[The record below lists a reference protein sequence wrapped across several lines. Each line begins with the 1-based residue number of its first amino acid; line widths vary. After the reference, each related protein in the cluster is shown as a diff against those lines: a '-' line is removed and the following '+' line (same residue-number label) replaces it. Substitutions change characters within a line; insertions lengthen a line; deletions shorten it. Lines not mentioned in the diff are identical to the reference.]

1 MNKLSS
7 IIKIFIIITLFSFR
21 SSYAEKSKNDIQVN
35 KFEESD
41 KYYLSLAIERINE
54 KAQRYFGTSLKNK
67 KNYDLKLLQQI
78 FDLEYKRKYNKK
90 TWQDMGVVLGEI
102 LIQNN
107 SVNWVIYTDSL
118 GKSRALQIKSSFN
131 FLFPITMIS
140 RRAEAGIKVN
150 IIDLYAIAE
159 EKINKIEK
167 NNLNNY

>member
-7 IIKIFIIITLFSFR
+7 IIKIFIIITLFFFR
-21 SSYAEKSKNDIQVN
+21 FSYAENSKNDVQVH

-54 KAQRYFGTSLKNK
+54 KSQRYFGTSLKNK
-67 KNYDLKLLQQI
+67 RNYDLKLLQQI
-78 FDLEYKRKYNKK
+78 FDLEYKGKYNKK

-107 SVNWVIYTDSL
+107 PVNWVIYTDSL

>member
-21 SSYAEKSKNDIQVN
+21 SSYAENSKNDVQVH
-35 KFEESD
+35 KLAESD

-54 KAQRYFGTSLKNK
+54 KSQRYFGTSLKNK

-107 SVNWVIYTDSL
+107 PVNWVIYTDSL

>member
-21 SSYAEKSKNDIQVN
+21 SSYAEKSKNDIQIN
-35 KFEESD
+35 KFEGSD

-90 TWQDMGVVLGEI
+90 TWQDMGVVLGEL

-107 SVNWVIYTDSL
+107 HVNWVIYTDSL